1 MGAGMRRR
9 GRVRGVWGLAVCVAA
24 LTFAACGSSGT
35 SGIAFPQD
43 QNDVQPAIHGTIYAP
58 DVDGDGTGVYAAR
71 PWPRWAESLA
81 LIPRAYALQHVAPID
96 SDETVTLVQLDS
108 TEAEHG
114 QTDTAAFKADTRTM
128 AGGQFEIRHALAETP
143 EEVCRLM
150 LVVRSGEEQ
159 TRAFVLSRSV
169 NPPGTSDN
177 LDAVS
182 EALVRIVLQRL
193 TQPPAVQLC
202 DFDAKGLS
210 NIYNAAWEAAYSVS
224 GTSVAQINDKAF
236 AAVAASQKVHQ
247 AIVGAT
253 GIPFGTP

>member
-1 MGAGMRRR
+1 MRRR
-9 GRVRGVWGLAVCVAA
+9 GRMRGIWVLAICVAA
-24 LTFAACGSSGT
+24 LTFAACGSNGT
-35 SGIAFPQD
+35 AGIALPQD
-43 QNDVQPAIHGTIYAP
+43 QKDVQPAIHGTIYAP
-58 DVDGDGTGVYAAR
+58 DINGDGIGVYAAG
-71 PWPRWAESLA
+71 PWLRWAESLA

-96 SDETVTLVQLDS
+96 SDETVALVQLDS

-114 QTDTAAFKADTRTM
+114 QTERAALLAQAHTM
-128 AGGQFEIRHALAETP
+128 AGGQFEILHPLAKTP

-150 LVVRSGEEQ
+150 LVVGSGEEQ
-159 TRAFVLSRSV
+159 TRAFVLSHSV
-169 NPPGTSDN
+169 NPPGTSDA

-193 TQPPAVQLC
+193 TQPPAVEFC
-202 DFDAKGLS
+202 AFDASGLS

-224 GTSVAQINDKAF
+224 GASVAEINDNAF

-247 AIVGAT
+247 AIVDAT